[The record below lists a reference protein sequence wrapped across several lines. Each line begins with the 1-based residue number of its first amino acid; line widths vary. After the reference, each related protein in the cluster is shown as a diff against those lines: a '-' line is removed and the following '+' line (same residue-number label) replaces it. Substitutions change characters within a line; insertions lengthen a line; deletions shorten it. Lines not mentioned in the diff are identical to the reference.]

1 MKNKKTNKFIGINCL
16 DVDDKYVGGIN
27 TFLYGILDGLDKNN
41 YNKKIIIYC
50 SNKNYT
56 KFEKYKSKFK
66 IKKFDY
72 NRKFYY
78 FFYVILSF
86 LNFEKLFISTNK
98 LFTKKIFDEI
108 YKETC
113 VLYTPTS
120 VLTSYFFKG
129 KNIVSP
135 HDFQHIYYRENF
147 NIFRLKYRYLSYKLT
162 IKFSD
167 LIQVSSNMIKNDV
180 LKNYKINRKKIFLMS
195 EGVDLDEFKAKNNK
209 KKNLVFFP
217 AYWWPHKNHKFIIKC
232 FMKLIFK
239 EKVNCKLIM
248 CGGINFTE
256 KQKMLKLQKKT
267 QGRISHIGIVS
278 KMSLINLYRR
288 SRLVISPATYE
299 SSSLP
304 ILEAI
309 ACNTPV
315 IASNTKPNIELNKK
329 LDITLYKLNN
339 SNSFIRSF
347 KEIWFNKSTYRK
359 QTFFNKKALK
369 EYSWKLISQKYF
381 KIFLKL

>member
-1 MKNKKTNKFIGINCL
+1 
-16 DVDDKYVGGIN
+16 
-27 TFLYGILDGLDKNN
+27 
-41 YNKKIIIYC
+41 
-50 SNKNYT
+50 
-56 KFEKYKSKFK
+56 
-66 IKKFDY
+66 
-72 NRKFYY
+72 
-78 FFYVILSF
+78 
-86 LNFEKLFISTNK
+86 
-98 LFTKKIFDEI
+98 
-108 YKETC
+108 
-113 VLYTPTS
+113 
-120 VLTSYFFKG
+120 
-129 KNIVSP
+129 
-135 HDFQHIYYRENF
+135 
-147 NIFRLKYRYLSYKLT
+147 
-162 IKFSD
+162 
-167 LIQVSSNMIKNDV
+167 
-180 LKNYKINRKKIFLMS
+180 
-195 EGVDLDEFKAKNNK
+195 
-209 KKNLVFFP
+209 
-217 AYWWPHKNHKFIIKC
+217 
-232 FMKLIFK
+232 MKLIFK